1 MHMDIP
7 KNKQIIFYIGE
18 TSGRFK
24 PLGEWWACVSVCAV
38 SLSHSLLSL
47 SLSLS
52 LALSLLSLTHAGTH
66 THTHTHTHALSRTR
80 IYRFDA
86 KEKGIQRL
94 TDKLEQVCSEMQQL
108 NFHAASHIT
117 GEIESLQKFND

>member
-7 KNKQIIFYIGE
+7 KNTQILWYIGE

-24 PLGEWWACVSVCAV
+24 PLGEWWACVPCVCC
-38 SLSHSLLSL
+38 LSHSLLSL
-47 SLSLS
+47 SRSLSLS
-52 LALSLLSLTHAGTH
+52 RALSLLSLLHAGMH
-66 THTHTHTHALSRTR
+66 EHTHTHALSRTH